1 MIFGSVFHI
10 IKHSRIQCVLLLAVS
25 TAFLGA
31 LSSVN
36 SSNRGSA
43 AAFSFLAALPAGVL
57 ELIPGILI
65 QLEADDVDLGTV
77 FGMEPSILFFKYKT
91 YMLTPFFSHYLLY
104 ENCMGINFHSS
115 LRGDS

>member
-1 MIFGSVFHI
+1 MIFGSVFHV
-10 IKHSRIQCVLLLAVS
+10 IKHSRLQCVLLLATS

-36 SSNRGSA
+36 SSNRASA

-77 FGMEPSILFFKYKT
+77 FGKT
-91 YMLTPFFSHYLLY
+91 LLVFSGR
-104 ENCMGINFHSS
+104 E
-115 LRGDS
+115 